1 MYSLLILFFASLL
14 GIAFMIE
21 RKLLMLQNGKLPYDG
36 KDSFLET
43 PYEEWK
49 ELAIRNVK
57 KHGYT
62 GLVAMI
68 RYYVISAN
76 YLKNKYEQAKT
87 KVKSLSKKNLSVEE
101 KIEVNGF
108 LKMITEYKQKIRDI
122 KDRVKEEENL

>member
-1 MYSLLILFFASLL
+1 
-14 GIAFMIE
+14 MIE